1 MTSGYHE
8 RLEDLTERTLDLH
21 RALSSLMEELEA
33 VDWYQQRVDATGDA
47 ALRDVLAHNRDEE
60 IEHACMI
67 IEWLRRNHPKFDE
80 QLRRVLFTEGPIV
93 AVGEQEGG
101 DPGRGSLGLGKLTQ
115 SQGAARRRARVTGKD
130 HDDES
135 SA

>member
-8 RLEDLTERTLDLH
+8 RHEDLSESTRDLH

-33 VDWYQQRVDATGDA
+33 VDWYQQRVDATDDGDLA
-47 ALRDVLAHNRDEE
+47 QVLAHNRDEE
-60 IEHACMI
+60 IEHACMV
-67 IEWLRRNHPKFDE
+67 IEWLRRNHVKFDE
-80 QLRRVLFTEGPIV
+80 QLRRFLFTSGPII
-93 AVGEQEGG
+93 
-101 DPGRGSLGLGKLTQ
+101 DPPGRDRGAASGSLGLGKLTQ
-115 SQGAARRRARVTGKD
+115 HAGAPRRRILEDED